1 MSVFQY
7 VFFTLFLLSILISIE
22 AGIYLSV
29 RYRTGLAYWAGLVLL
44 SQAFELIA
52 YLVRWLPASS
62 IRIIQFVYLIQVFFY
77 TLLCVFWLLFV
88 FVFTRHMNWIRP
100 RNLALILALP
110 AIYLL
115 MISAECLQSLG
126 GISTGVSIV
135 GSLYSYPFDNS
146 LPGLLLMIF
155 AYGTAGFSILVL
167 LRFYS
172 HSTPELRLTKIPLL
186 AGPVLLAIMAG
197 MELVG
202 IHPIQPFS
210 IHQLSITSISLL
222 AFWAVF
228 DLPFRSA
235 LSSARELV
243 IDQMHDA
250 VLVLDQHD
258 QVVELNFAA
267 RQIFG
272 HYGKDTRNLELSQ
285 IWPEGAA
292 LITGKSGTNFSV
304 GESTIQ
310 VNGLE
315 NTYDINNSQLLD
327 AYHEPAG
334 RVIVLR
340 NVTERDLME
349 KAIEDRTQELQRTN
363 AFLAGLAEAMVNLQK
378 TADPSRVLD
387 IVGNEL
393 YALGLRCFIAQ
404 LEPAS
409 NELVVSYVYSGKN
422 KLGLIEKVLGDRLI
436 GYKLKRN
443 QFIKLYNLLDGKENS
458 YRDQLIKGISSFE
471 DQQFSQQIKRIMGL
485 IGLDLDITTI
495 VVRLVA
501 GERTLGLIGVWGD
514 DLRESDIAPI
524 NMFASQVA
532 WSIEKAALY
541 EKEIQR
547 STEVARVNS
556 LVIALSKVA
565 SILETASSQEM
576 MFDTLGSELKR
587 IGLECGIVSLDQAV
601 EAATIQYLSFG
612 SGAIQAVEKLAGVST
627 KNYLIPRK
635 FWPDDRAIR
644 ERVPVWYSNPS
655 EMLRSMFPDISNS
668 AANKSLQLL
677 GFKPETQLCMLP
689 LISKE
694 HVIGAFLIWGL
705 DLRPADSTIL
715 AVFASQMANILQSA
729 KDYEFETRRA
739 NELARTNS
747 IILAL
752 SNVAARLDSTSDL
765 VQVFETLGNELK
777 KIKVNC
783 MVGTLDEAGQ
793 VMKLEYLTILSEIK
807 AWTGKLGAFWPA
819 EITIPRRL
827 WPTDKAIVEKTP
839 YWDPDMIGSTVKMFP
854 YIPRDIFL
862 RSFELTGMNPN
873 DPVCYLPLISGEDV
887 IGILA
892 VWGPDLMRE
901 DIPGFSVFANQVA
914 TAIVNAH
921 LFNQAQKEIVT
932 RTQAESRIREALG
945 EKEILLKEVHHRV
958 KNNLQVISSLLN
970 LQANQITDQQT
981 RAALQESR
989 NRVRSM
995 ALIHEKL
1002 YQSSDLAQIDFASY
1016 LKGLV
1021 TYLAQSYRTNS
1032 SKVMIKTESQN
1043 VFLDIDSAIPC
1054 GLIINELVSNS
1065 LKYAFPENNAG
1076 CIEIIFEEPTRD
1088 TFVLVVRDDGVGL
1101 PAGFDPAKT
1110 TSLGLKLVIN
1120 LVQQLNGS
1128 LTMGSTNGVSYE
1140 IKFNKVQ

>member
-7 VFFTLFLLSILISIE
+7 AFFTLFLLSILISIE

-44 SQAFELIA
+44 SQAFELIGYLA
-52 YLVRWLPASS
+52 RWIPASTSVIQSMYLV
-62 IRIIQFVYLIQVFFY
+62 QVLFY
-77 TLLCVFWLLFV
+77 TLLCIFWLLFV
-88 FVFTRHMNWIRP
+88 FVFTRHMDWIRP

-110 AIYLL
+110 AVYLL
-115 MISAECLQSLG
+115 MIAAECLQGLG
-126 GISTGVSIV
+126 GISTGVPIV
-135 GSLYSYPFDNS
+135 GSLFSYPFTNS
-146 LPGLLLMIF
+146 LPGLLLIIF
-155 AYGTAGFSILVL
+155 AYGTAIFSILIL
-167 LRFYS
+167 LRFYTN
-172 HSTPELRLTKIPLL
+172 STPELRLTKIPLL
-186 AGPVLLAIMAG
+186 AGPVLLSILSG
-197 MELVG
+197 MELSG

-210 IHQLSITSISLL
+210 VHQLSITSISLL

-258 QVVELNFAA
+258 QIVELNFAA

-272 HYGKDTRNLELSQ
+272 HYGKEIKNLELSQ
-285 IWPEGAA
+285 IWPEGTA
-292 LITGKSGTNFSV
+292 LISGKSGTNFSV
-304 GESTIQ
+304 GETTIQ

-378 TADPSRVLD
+378 AADPSRVLD

-404 LEPAS
+404 LDPAS
-409 NELVVSYVYSGKN
+409 NELLVSYVYIGKN
-422 KLGLIEKVLGDRLI
+422 KLGPIEKVLEDRLI
-436 GYKLKRN
+436 GYRLKRS
-443 QFIKLYNLLDGKENS
+443 QFLKLYKLLDGKEII

-501 GERTLGLIGVWGD
+501 GERALGLMGVWGD

-532 WSIEKAALY
+532 WAIEKAAMY

-565 SILETASSQEM
+565 SILGTASSQDM

-587 IGLECGIVSLDQAV
+587 IGLDCGIVSLDPAG
-601 EAATIQYLSFG
+601 EAATIQYLSFD
-612 SGAIQAVEKLAGVST
+612 SASIRAVEKLAGVSA

-644 ERVPVWYSNPS
+644 ERAPVWYSNPAN
-655 EMLRSMFPDISNS
+655 MLRSMFPAIPNS

-705 DLRPADSTIL
+705 DLHPSDSTIL

-729 KDYEFETRRA
+729 NDYEYETRRA

-765 VQVFETLGNELK
+765 IQVFETLGNELK

-783 MVGTLDEAGQ
+783 MVGTIDDTKQA
-793 VMKLEYLTILSEIK
+793 MKLEYLTISSEIK
-807 AWTGKLGAFWPA
+807 AWAGKLGAFWPA
-819 EITIPRRL
+819 EITIPRSL
-827 WPTDKAIVEKTP
+827 WPTDKALTEKTP
-839 YWDPDMIGSTVKMFP
+839 YWDPDMIGSTVNMFP
-854 YIPRDIFL
+854 YIPKDIFL

-873 DPVCYLPLISGEDV
+873 DPVCYLPLINGEDV

-892 VWGPDLMRE
+892 VWGPDLRRE
-901 DIPGFSVFANQVA
+901 DIPGLSVFANQVS
-914 TAIVNAH
+914 TAIVNAR
-921 LFNQAQKEIVT
+921 LYNQAQKEIVT
-932 RTQAESRIREALG
+932 RTQAESHIREALR

-970 LQANQITDQQT
+970 LQANQITDQNT
-981 RAALQESR
+981 RDALRESQ

-1021 TYLAQSYRTNS
+1021 NFLAQSYRTNS
-1032 SKVMIKTESQN
+1032 SKVMIKTKAQN
-1043 VFLDIDSAIPC
+1043 VYLDIDSAIPC

-1065 LKYAFPENNAG
+1065 LKYAFPENNGG
-1076 CIEIIFEEPTRD
+1076 CVEIIFEEPARD
-1088 TFVLVVRDDGVGL
+1088 EYVLAVRDDGVGL
-1101 PAGFDPAKT
+1101 PSGFDPAKS
-1110 TSLGLKLVIN
+1110 TSLGLKLVTS
-1120 LVQQLNGS
+1120 LVQQLSGT
-1128 LTMGSTNGVSYE
+1128 LTMGSTNGVSFE
-1140 IKFNKVQ
+1140 IKFKKVQ